1 MAFFSFLTL
10 FALYPYIFYL
20 STFLHLSSGEKNP
33 LLIIIL
39 ILFLLIY
46 FFSKA
51 QRNTKIQ
58 KESLSRDETY
68 LYLFLFFAALAIQLI
83 RYFFY
88 GDPWAEIM
96 LSSATVFFLPF
107 YFFLAIK
114 MIDTSKK
121 AKLVARVIVVSA
133 IIQALVGVIHATFFP
148 DVNWLGQVVGEE
160 GFVAG
165 SRETGI
171 FTNASGYAYSLCVG
185 LFLLAAYIPAAKGH
199 QKYLLMLLSA
209 FIFYGVLLSKSR
221 FPIAVSL
228 ILLFIPIIRTNRA
241 RLRLILFFGVLA
253 LFVFCFHEFFDTLL
267 QGIGWRFENGNDERT
282 TKYFL
287 ALQFLLTNFSS
298 VIAGISTAMQAISY
312 DGVTFSDN
320 SYLTVALNFG
330 VPFTLIYFYCFL
342 KSGFQRFK
350 TFNQRSV
357 LFFIFASM
365 VITNAILWNFWIL
378 YVFAVVR
385 IFSFYEQGKLNF
397 KERQE

>member
-1 MAFFSFLTL
+1 MAFYSFLTL

-20 STFLHLSSGEKNP
+20 STFLHLSAGEKNP
-33 LLIIIL
+33 LLIVFL
-39 ILFLLIY
+39 IFFLFIY

-51 QRNTKIQ
+51 RRNIKIQ
-58 KESLSRDETY
+58 EANLSRDETY
-68 LYLFLFFAALAIQLI
+68 LYLFLFFMALAIQLI

-88 GDPWAEIM
+88 GDPWSEVM
-96 LSSATVFFLPF
+96 MSSATVFFLPF

-114 MIDTSKK
+114 IVDTPKK
-121 AKLVARVIVVSA
+121 AQLVARVIVVST

-160 GFVAG
+160 GFIAG

-185 LFLLAAYIPAAKGH
+185 LFLLAAYIPVAKGNR
-199 QKYLLMLLSA
+199 KYLLMLLSV
-209 FIFYGVLLSKSR
+209 FIFYGVLLSESR

-228 ILLFIPIIRTNRA
+228 ILLSLPIIRTNRA
-241 RLRLILFFGVLA
+241 RLRLIIFFGLLA
-253 LFVFCFHEFFDTLL
+253 LLIFCFHEFFDDLL

-287 ALQFLLTNFSS
+287 ALQFLLTNLSS
-298 VIAGISTAMQAISY
+298 FMAGVPTAMQAISY
-312 DGVTFSDN
+312 DGAIFSDD

-330 VPFTLIYFYCFL
+330 VPFTFIYFYYFL

-365 VITNAILWNFWIL
+365 AITNAILWNFWIL

-385 IFSFYEQGKLNF
+385 IFSFYEQSKLVS
-397 KERQE
+397 KESQA